1 MTIKEV
7 AMFSRTVSMQLKP
20 NCVEEF
26 SRTVEKQII
35 PLLRKQ
41 AGFQDLLAFVV
52 PGGMAATGIS
62 LWYQKEDA
70 ERYSRQIYPTV
81 LKALKYVVEGTPDV
95 LTCEVCNSTFHKVP
109 AYIAA

>member
-1 MTIKEV
+1 
-7 AMFSRTVSMQLKP
+7 MFSRTVSLQLKP

-26 SRTVEKQII
+26 SRTVEKIII

-52 PGGMAATGIS
+52 PGGKAAVGLS

-70 ERYSRQIYPTV
+70 ERYSRQIYPSV
-81 LKALKYVVEGTPDV
+81 LKALECVVEGSPNV
-95 LTCEVCNSTFHKVP
+95 LTYEVCNSTFHKVP
-109 AYIAA
+109 TFIAAQSG